1 MIITRTVNAD
11 KRYYLDEENIINAE
25 SLVDTISKFNNMKI
39 QLYNALYD
47 KKYLNDGPL
56 ITQTYSAWLKD
67 NFGVNDY
74 YNCAVYTYASGTL
87 SSQKELKDLY
97 EKTRAEDL
105 EARDAKIESTQHK
118 LDNKRKLKDSIRG
131 YLKTGKWENPY
142 FNCRHK
148 VSGRNITLP
157 CGKTEDIE
165 SYERKIDRDIR
176 RLKTR
181 LSLIK
186 ESRKR
191 AASKL
196 EALKNHNPKR
206 IIFGT
211 RNLYREKDNPDT
223 NKESWKSD
231 FYDARHASMS
241 LPGRHT
247 SKDCNFLVKNRHD
260 GLAVRC
266 MDGKETVFRGFRLA
280 RYDDVWKKM
289 LSAPKAERKAICYNF
304 SIRKDTHGRKY
315 IIVSVTLELENSRC
329 NEYFGEGCVSMDIN
343 YDHVAVSEIDKS
355 GNRIGGETFRFNPEL
370 KTSGQISEEIG
381 RIMAKVGRYCSDR
394 KKPLV
399 MEDIDTTISK
409 NGLRYGNAKRN
420 AHASLFAYRKMTA
433 CIENQSYKQ
442 GFGILKINPAY
453 TSQMGKFLYMR
464 KFGISIHEAASYTIG
479 LKGMNMVDKL
489 MPDKR
494 FVELLPKKIKEALIS
509 SPDIFSIMN
518 AWKKIS
524 SAFTGIPTHSF
535 FREIPYSAINNETN
549 KRKKRKTLKMIS
561 EEMKTYSPVPG

>member
-1 MIITRTVNAD
+1 MMITRTVNAD
-11 KRYYLDEENIINAE
+11 KRYYLDEEDMINGG
-25 SLVDTISKFNNMKI
+25 SLIDTISRFNNMKI
-39 QLYNALYD
+39 QLYNVLYD
-47 KKYLNDGPL
+47 KKYLNAGPL
-56 ITQTYSAWLKD
+56 ITQTYPAWLKD
-67 NFGVNDY
+67 KFGVNDY
-74 YNCAVYTYASGTL
+74 YNCAVYTYASGIL
-87 SSQKELKDLY
+87 SSQKKLKDLY

-105 EARDAKIESTQHK
+105 KARDAKIGAIQHK
-118 LDNKRKLKDSIRG
+118 LDNKRRLKDSIRDH
-131 YLKTGKWENPY
+131 LKTGKWKDPY

-148 VSGRNITLP
+148 VAGRDITLP
-157 CGKTEDIE
+157 CGKTESIG
-165 SYERKIDRDIR
+165 SYERKLDSDIR

-196 EALKNHNPKR
+196 GALKDHDPKR

-211 RNLYREKDNPDT
+211 RDLYRKKDNPDT
-223 NKESWKSD
+223 DKESWRSNL
-231 FYDARHASMS
+231 YDARHASMS

-247 SKDCNFLVKNRHD
+247 SKDCNFLVKYRPD

-266 MDGKETVFRGFRLA
+266 MDGKETIFRGFRLA

-289 LSAPKAERKAICYNF
+289 LRAPKAGRKAVCYNF
-304 SIRKDTHGRKY
+304 SIRKDPRGRKY
-315 IIVSVTLELENSRC
+315 MIVSVTLELENSRC
-329 NEYFGEGCVSMDIN
+329 NEDFGEGCVSMDIN
-343 YDHVAVSEIDKS
+343 YDHVAVSEIDRS
-355 GNRIGGETFRFNPEL
+355 GNRIGGEVFRFAPEL

-394 KKPLV
+394 KKLLV

-409 NGLRYGNAKRN
+409 SGLRYGNAKRN
-420 AHASLFAYRKMTA
+420 THASLFAYRKMTA

-442 GFGILKINPAY
+442 GFGILKIDPAY

-479 LKGMNMVDKL
+479 LKGMDMVEKL

-494 FVELLPKKIKEALIS
+494 LVELLPKKMKGSLIND
-509 SPDIFSIMN
+509 PDIFSIMN

-524 SAFTGIPTHSF
+524 SAFTGIPAHSF

-549 KRKKRKTLKMIS
+549 KKKKRKTLKMIS
-561 EEMKTYSPVPG
+561 EEMRTYSPAPG